1 MLTWKYQ
8 RIILIIS
15 TILLIGK
22 FIAYFITN
30 SAGVYTDAMES
41 IVNVVAGGVSLM
53 AIFWANRP
61 KDSDHPFGHGKIEM
75 ISASF
80 EGLLIILAGG
90 AIIFEGIK
98 RLFSPADIKEL
109 DLGIWIVFAAGLINY
124 IVGAFC
130 IRKGKKN
137 SSMALVAEGKHLQSD
152 TYSSIGLI
160 IGLIVVKISGIK
172 IIDSC
177 LALLF
182 GVIIIITGIK
192 ILKKTISNLVDKVD
206 EKELESIAQDINNS
220 KNDNWID
227 IHNLRVVSYGSSLHI
242 DCDLTLP
249 SFYTIKQGHEETE
262 KLRKAIENNRPS
274 LCFTVHSDACDESNC
289 MQCSV
294 KNCNYRQYDCSS
306 PFVFNV
312 KNLTIQQE
320 S

>member
-98 RLFSPADIKEL
+98 RLF
-109 DLGIWIVFAAGLINY
+109 
-124 IVGAFC
+124 
-130 IRKGKKN
+130 
-137 SSMALVAEGKHLQSD
+137 
-152 TYSSIGLI
+152 
-160 IGLIVVKISGIK
+160 
-172 IIDSC
+172 
-177 LALLF
+177 
-182 GVIIIITGIK
+182 
-192 ILKKTISNLVDKVD
+192 
-206 EKELESIAQDINNS
+206 
-220 KNDNWID
+220 
-227 IHNLRVVSYGSSLHI
+227 
-242 DCDLTLP
+242 
-249 SFYTIKQGHEETE
+249 
-262 KLRKAIENNRPS
+262 
-274 LCFTVHSDACDESNC
+274 
-289 MQCSV
+289 
-294 KNCNYRQYDCSS
+294 
-306 PFVFNV
+306 
-312 KNLTIQQE
+312 
-320 S
+320 